1 MMNRENDKYVP
12 GIDTDVVI
20 ENTVGDQGVGDT
32 PEAAASA
39 AAPSDATSATVSNAA
54 DACASDEADANKLAE
69 EVAYWKDYARRA
81 QAEFENTRK
90 RLIQSHLDEVKRA
103 GIRVVGSIIP
113 VIDDIEYAIAHATET
128 DNEIKD
134 GLVAIHRKLM
144 SALELE
150 GVEIFDPAGE
160 PFDSETAQAVTMIDG
175 SGLPEQT
182 VVDVVQKGYR
192 LGGKTLRP
200 AMVTVSTGA

>member
-1 MMNRENDKYVP
+1 MSKQKDNPASD
-12 GIDTDVVI
+12 GIDIDVVI
-20 ENTVGDQGVGDT
+20 GKTSGEEKRVDVPKAAAQ
-32 PEAAASA
+32 AAASDDVPVA
-39 AAPSDATSATVSNAA
+39 DGAVADASATT
-54 DACASDEADANKLAE
+54 ETDANKLAE

-103 GIRVVGSIIP
+103 GVRVVGSIIP
-113 VIDDIEYAIAHATET
+113 VIDDIEYAIAHAAET
-128 DNEIKD
+128 DNEMSD
-134 GLVAIHRKLM
+134 GLIAIHKKLM

-182 VVDVVQKGYR
+182 VVDVIQKGYR